1 MMVNYLLM
9 QERVTEAVD
18 LFRGIQPVQPKS
30 EYGEAQLQ
38 EDYIRAYLDFYEC
51 GKTGSLEFREA
62 RAIVGKY
69 LSYPVLHWRKL
80 FREIDEQLKEIDA
93 AYMAPKEGREEVK
106 LDNFED
112 DEGER
117 KRKTVKM
124 EP

>member
-1 MMVNYLLM
+1 MVNYLLM